1 MGNQVKSAKTEGRK
15 MLNTA
20 KTNFFIIIAD
30 NKDSNGLRVISME

>member
-1 MGNQVKSAKTEGRK
+1 MGNQVKSAKTEERK

-30 NKDSNGLRVISME
+30 NNEEDPIYI